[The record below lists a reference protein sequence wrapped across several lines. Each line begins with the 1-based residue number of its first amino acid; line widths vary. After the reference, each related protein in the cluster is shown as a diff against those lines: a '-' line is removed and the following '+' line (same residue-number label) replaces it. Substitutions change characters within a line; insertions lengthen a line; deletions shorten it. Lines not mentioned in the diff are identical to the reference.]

1 MRDAVTT
8 VLDIVG
14 LLAVAIGFGWWIWQ
28 QVSPPAGLVAGG
40 VVIGLVSAI
49 VAAQDE
55 RRGQQ
60 QQEAEGRPAQ
70 AGDGSA

>member
-28 QVSPPAGLVAGG
+28 EVSPPAGLVAGG

-55 RRGQQ
+55 RRVR
-60 QQEAEGRPAQ
+60 EPAQ
-70 AGDGSA
+70 ARDGSA